1 MITARLVDHA
11 TGETLAETE
20 LEAADLPPSF
30 ARAEA
35 VLEIGGAP
43 WKVVRA
49 EPDGRD
55 AIARAGEVTLRLA
68 PAESGLT
75 HEQPT
80 RDDAL
85 PDLDPPADHGRRD
98 DGLALPAVDWRQVEL
113 VSAALRSAIDAEFEA
128 IRAAAASGKPGA
140 YPRCH
145 VRSGVPEPLKGQR
158 IARAEIVRALDAPD
172 PRTLALHGHPGHVRG
187 GFAVPLGESI
197 VYGTVSG
204 TEGEKGGTVRVLGL
218 AGYPRSVA
226 PRLAELARKHGLLLV
241 DWCATTVWEP
251 TDEGFVEA

>member
-1 MITARLVDHA
+1 MITARLVDHG
-11 TGETLAETE
+11 TGELLAETE
-20 LEAADLPPSF
+20 LEAGDLPPSF

-68 PAESGLT
+68 PAEGALT

-85 PDLDPPADHGRRD
+85 PELDPAADHGRRD
-98 DGLALPAVDWRQVEL
+98 DGLALPAADWRQVEL
-113 VSAALRSAIDAEFEA
+113 VSAALRSAVEEELEA
-128 IRAAAASGKPGA
+128 IRGAAAEGRPGA

-145 VRSGVPEPLKGQR
+145 VRSRLPEPLKGQR
-158 IARAEIVRALDAPD
+158 ITRAEIVRALDAPD

-187 GFAVPLGESI
+187 GFAVPLGESM
-197 VYGTVSG
+197 VYGTVFG
-204 TEGEKGGTVRVLGL
+204 AEGEKGGSVRVLGL

-226 PRLAELARKHGLLLV
+226 PSLIEVARKHGLLLV

-251 TDEGFVEA
+251 TDDGFVEA